1 MKKKI
6 PLSIVITIALVAAAI
21 AFSLAYVIATASMNA
36 KLTDLGQKQALFST
50 LSDVDSF
57 VREKSFH
64 NMDQEKLTRELCR
77 GYAQASEGR
86 LLYLTAEEYKDSGYT
101 ADKGYTV
108 LTLADSSALVVLSEE
123 QYEAMR
129 GTEPLEETT
138 SASSAE

>member
-6 PLSIVITIALVAAAI
+6 PLSIVITIALVVAAI

-64 NMDQEKLTRELCR
+64 NMDQEKLTQELCR

-86 LLYLTAEEYKDSGYT
+86 LLYLTAEEYKDSEYT
-101 ADKGYTV
+101 ADNGYTV
-108 LTLADSSALVVLSEE
+108 LTIADSSALVVLTQE
-123 QYEAMR
+123 QYEAIS
-129 GTEPLEETT
+129 GAEPQTETAT
-138 SASSAE
+138 DSFAE